1 MIKIVTGVICALLL
15 ASCAYT
21 GTPASAPGP
30 VASSGGGVGH
40 PDNSYPGPRLY

>member
-1 MIKIVTGVICALLL
+1 MIKIVAGLVFALLL

-21 GTPASAPGP
+21 AAPAPTPGP
-30 VASSGGGVGH
+30 VASGVGH